1 MSLKASNYEV
11 FARPPPRQLLHKVD
25 GVLGD
30 RSWGCRRADPHRTS
44 GQPAVHRAC
53 SDPASV
59 VERLEHF
66 NGIIL
71 LRSAGPPHE
80 AYRATIWMRSVLT
93 ACNDAPRDSHVASF
107 ILLPVGAKEWGA
119 EMAGFRSGRPPS

>member
-30 RSWGCRRADPHRTS
+30 RSWGCRR
-44 GQPAVHRAC
+44 HRAC

-66 NGIIL
+66 NGIISPA
-71 LRSAGPPHE
+71 LR
-80 AYRATIWMRSVLT
+80 RT
-93 ACNDAPRDSHVASF
+93 AARG
-107 ILLPVGAKEWGA
+107 I
-119 EMAGFRSGRPPS
+119 